1 MARKKVVFIIVEGP
15 SDAAALETL
24 LTRIFSSSTVF
35 VKVMRC
41 DITTELGVTPSNI
54 KTKICDVIK
63 EYAGQFGLKSSHF
76 CQVIHLID
84 TDGAYVPDDC
94 IGEDSN
100 LSKGIKE
107 QGIEQGIEQGEFN
120 KAVKIAIELLKM
132 KLPAANI
139 VKAAEL
145 SLEQLREIAE
155 ANQLELV
162 ME

>member
-1 MARKKVVFIIVEGP
+1 M
-15 SDAAALETL
+15 SL
-24 LTRIFSSSTVF
+24 
-35 VKVMRC
+35 MC
-41 DITTELGVTPSNI
+41 
-54 KTKICDVIK
+54 
-63 EYAGQFGLKSSHF
+63 
-76 CQVIHLID
+76 
-84 TDGAYVPDDC
+84 
-94 IGEDSN
+94 N